1 MMISLDGSFGSIRKL
16 VKNNLSLYFSRCLIT
31 IFFSRIL
38 DLSFRISLDNSFL
51 KSSRSF
57 FILKLPH
64 RHSLPKQYSKAQTQ
78 PLSLISLVT
87 EKIRFFHTPF
97 SHGSILS
104 PDYLLTSIF
113 F

>member
-1 MMISLDGSFGSIRKL
+1 MSFDGSFGSIRKF

-38 DLSFRISLDNSFL
+38 DLSLRKSLDNSFL

-57 FILKLPH
+57 SFKKLPH
-64 RHSLPKQYSKAQTQ
+64 PHSFPKQYSKAQTQ
-78 PLSLISLVT
+78 PLFLISFVT
-87 EKIRFFHTPF
+87 EKIIFSHTPF

-104 PDYLLTSIF
+104 LDYLLTTIF